1 MSVRAPSGTTSG
13 SASRRDYQGDRD
25 SGWLIFAVALLLTL
39 GIFNVIDGIA
49 AIGKSHFYV
58 GNAHYIFGDLKT
70 WGWIVLCLGAL
81 QLLCGLGLYSR
92 NQIARWGGVAILSL
106 DALAQLLM
114 MPSYPFWALV
124 IIAIDVVAL
133 YGIIA
138 YGGRTD

>member
-1 MSVRAPSGTTSG
+1 MTSSTKSG
-13 SASRRDYQGDRD
+13 RYQEDRD

-58 GNAHYIFGDLKT
+58 ANAHYIFGDLKT

-81 QLLCGLGLYSR
+81 QLLSGVGLYSR

-138 YGGRTD
+138 YGGRTG